1 MAYDFTI
8 SIQFSHKRTECTL
21 ASIRLVPIFYLLH
34 WWRLDKICG
43 SPKISLPR
51 TDPGMFHVIQ
61 YGSDE
66 SWIGHTCSKRNIANL
81 LISTPKRIVEWGYD
95 DLIFHTKNQDT
106 ESNKGFFPLLG
117 IKLSERCSL
126 NAKILA
132 FLGHWCYMETTEKN
146 SWNQDCPGKP
156 QEINIP
162 LWECAWKT
170 KP

>member
-1 MAYDFTI
+1 
-8 SIQFSHKRTECTL
+8 
-21 ASIRLVPIFYLLH
+21 
-34 WWRLDKICG
+34 
-43 SPKISLPR
+43 
-51 TDPGMFHVIQ
+51 MFHVIQ

-106 ESNKGFFPLLG
+106 ESNKGFFFPLLG

-170 KP
+170 KPWDLWRLISRGWWVSQFLSSKTGPMEFDHHQVQKEKPKMYFTI